1 MVEVGIALVLTAA
14 GVVLLAAALP
24 LVYSVA
30 RAVGPWQGYPDCW
43 RLLRMIAKPQ

>member
-14 GVVLLAAALP
+14 GVVLLGLALP

-30 RAVGPWQGYPDCW
+30 RLVGPWQGYPDCW
-43 RLLRMIAKPQ
+43 RLLRLITRPE